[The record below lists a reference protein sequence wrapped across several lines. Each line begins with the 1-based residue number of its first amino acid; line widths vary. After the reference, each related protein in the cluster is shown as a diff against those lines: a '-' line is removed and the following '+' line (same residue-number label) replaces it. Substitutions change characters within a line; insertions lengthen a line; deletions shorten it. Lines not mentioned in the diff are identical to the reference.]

1 MSSLN
6 PRPFNRLSCIPM
18 ECEISYMQDILISK
32 ENAPPNRLTEIF
44 QYCVVSLWRS
54 RCATILCFFFLNL
67 NYRQSWA
74 RSMFD
79 NITHVS
85 VIHVSFDSW
94 YIFFVNTSYKDWLDS
109 SLINIIQL
117 FNWAMTKMT
126 YNLFCFTKQ

>member
-1 MSSLN
+1 M
-6 PRPFNRLSCIPM
+6 LSA
-18 ECEISYMQDILISK
+18 CEGHDVQQFYG
-32 ENAPPNRLTEIF
+32 
-44 QYCVVSLWRS
+44 
-54 RCATILCFFFLNL
+54 FFLNL
-67 NYRQSWA
+67 NYRPSWA

-117 FNWAMTKMT
+117 FN
-126 YNLFCFTKQ
+126 

>member
-18 ECEISYMQDILISK
+18 ECEISYMEDILISK
-32 ENAPPNRLTEIF
+32 ENAPPNGDIP
-44 QYCVVSLWRS
+44 
-54 RCATILCFFFLNL
+54 ILCCQLVKVTMCNNFMGFFLNL

-94 YIFFVNTSYKDWLDS
+94 YIFFL
-109 SLINIIQL
+109 
-117 FNWAMTKMT
+117 
-126 YNLFCFTKQ
+126 